1 MGVWEYDWLEMVKVR
16 LGIPLGGVRVVNDC
30 FMTGRNIL
38 EDSILVDVGDCGG
51 ILRNLRKMGMI

>member
-1 MGVWEYDWLEMVKVR
+1 MVKAR
-16 LGIPLGGVRVVNDC
+16 LGILLGGVRVVNDC

-38 EDSILVDVGDCGG
+38 EDSILADVGDCGG